1 MNSFGEILERFVRGH
16 VSKRLEK
23 AKAGGESRELIYRA
37 LLRGR
42 SPNILD
48 FRIPQKHVGRD
59 KLAW

>member
-1 MNSFGEILERFVRGH
+1 VRGH

-37 LLRGR
+37 MLRGR

-48 FRIPQKHVGRD
+48 FRTPQKHVGRD